1 MKTVTMVDLRTQS
14 EKIVRELLRGGRMTL
29 SYRGRPVAELV
40 PIGSVRERRT
50 PLQALSAAQVAAGEG
65 GERAAVAEA
74 YLHELREDQKGWGG
88 GR

>member
-14 EKIVRELLRGGRMTL
+14 EKIVRELLRGVRMTL

-40 PIGSVRERRT
+40 PIGNVRERRT
-50 PLQALSAAQVAAGEG
+50 PLEALSAAQVAAGEG
-65 GERAAVAEA
+65 GGAALAEA
-74 YLHELREDQKGWGG
+74 YLRELREDQKGWGG

>member
-14 EKIVRELLRGGRMTL
+14 EKIVRELLRGVRMTL

-40 PIGSVRERRT
+40 PIGNIRERRT
-50 PLQALSAAQVAAGEG
+50 ALEALSAAQVAAGEV
-65 GERAAVAEA
+65 GEQAAVAEA
-74 YLHELREDQKGWGG
+74 YLRELREDQKGWGG

>member
-14 EKIVRELLRGGRMTL
+14 EKIVRELLRGMKMTL

-50 PLQALSAAQVAAGEG
+50 PLEALSAAQGAAGEG
-65 GERAAVAEA
+65 GRQAAVAEA
-74 YLHELREDQKGWGG
+74 YLRELREDQKGWSG